1 MNETELT
8 AVRGDDNFWNFDV
21 TGDLDAGDKIW
32 FRMARKMSDLTD
44 TAALLK
50 KGRNVAGL
58 SGIADVSAGTGVF
71 QVQLEPADTVA
82 LVDDEAFVFH
92 VILQKADV
100 AMDTTVAQGV
110 IRMTG

>member
-1 MNETELT
+1 MNETELV
-8 AVRGDDNFWNFDV
+8 AIRGNDNFWNFDV

-32 FRMARKMSDLTD
+32 FRMARKMSDLND
-44 TAALLK
+44 TSALLK

-58 SGIADVSAGTGVF
+58 SGIADITAAQGVF
-71 QVQLEPADTVA
+71 QVQLEPVDTA
-82 LVDDEAFVFH
+82 SLVDDEAFVFH
-92 VILQKADV
+92 VVLQKADV